1 MYCGPDL
8 GDLIVI
14 TLNNIVEATLAI
26 ILLVR
31 CELKLLQST
40 ITGVVLLHLLLVPGT
55 AFLTGGARIWEQ
67 QLHPHRAQ
75 LNLTLLTVGVLA
87 LTIPSAFFAAID
99 TQSTNSAGAS
109 TGLSDFIRRDLLRI
123 SRGFAVI
130 LLAIYIC
137 SRIYLH
143 DPPGQDDDSMPHP
156 EIPLEA
162 LRKEQELA
170 DAEPDVNPWAC
181 TILLVI
187 TVGLMGVTAEFLV
200 DSIQFVQ
207 SGANLQEEWFGIVL
221 LPIVS
226 FSADGAVAIVFFI
239 RSSLRQF
246 FTAPKPPD
254 LLAEARAIDMSIQFL
269 LFWMPLVTL
278 LGWWMNKPMSMF
290 FDLFEVV
297 LLVGACFLVNYVTAD
312 AKTNWAEGWVL
323 VSFYLMIGLSAW
335 YYPGQSENR
344 IMNAC
349 EGIVGAIADGV
360 GPNE

>member
-1 MYCGPDL
+1 MPFL
-8 GDLIVI
+8 VLTLI
-14 TLNNIVEATLAI
+14 
-26 ILLVR
+26 
-31 CELKLLQST
+31 
-40 ITGVVLLHLLLVPGT
+40 
-55 AFLTGGARIWEQ
+55 
-67 QLHPHRAQ
+67 
-75 LNLTLLTVGVLA
+75 NLTH
-87 LTIPSAFFAAID
+87 S
-99 TQSTNSAGAS
+99 
-109 TGLSDFIRRDLLRI
+109 
-123 SRGFAVI
+123 
-130 LLAIYIC
+130 YIC

-187 TVGLMGVTAEFLV
+187 TVGLMGVTAEFVRLPISLLTRTSHHPRRLG
-200 DSIQFVQ
+200 SIVILISPLSAARRQHTVRPKRSQ
-207 SGANLQEEWFGIVL
+207 SPRRVRSLSSHVFASVLILNLFPAYHRWFGIVL

-290 FDLFEVV
+290 FGKKKNMPPHPVQK
-297 LLVGACFLVNYVTAD
+297 G
-312 AKTNWAEGWVL
+312 
-323 VSFYLMIGLSAW
+323 
-335 YYPGQSENR
+335 
-344 IMNAC
+344 
-349 EGIVGAIADGV
+349 
-360 GPNE
+360 